1 MKLGKF
7 SIKQKKN
14 LAKLKYLIHKLKNK
28 IKNLEQIFED
38 TIKEKD
44 KTIIYLKK
52 KLENSVLRSILD
64 ENVVKKDGKT
74 KNEL

>member
-1 MKLGKF
+1 MYEKRINQEKLKLGKF
-7 SIKQKKN
+7 NIKQKKN

-44 KTIIYLKK
+44 KTII
-52 KLENSVLRSILD
+52 
-64 ENVVKKDGKT
+64 
-74 KNEL
+74 